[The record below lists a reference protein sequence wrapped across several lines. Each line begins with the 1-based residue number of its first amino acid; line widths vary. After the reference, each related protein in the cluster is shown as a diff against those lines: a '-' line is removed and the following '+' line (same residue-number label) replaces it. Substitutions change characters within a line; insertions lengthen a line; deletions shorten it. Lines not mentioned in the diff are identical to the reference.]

1 MLSRL
6 LDVIITQKRARYD
19 SVFAPFRKTL
29 DIGDEPFVI
38 DDASAKAGSPELLNV
53 ESWNIY
59 KEKSLIDS
67 SVAENPK
74 LINSESW
81 NIYKEKSLIDS
92 SVAENPK
99 LINSESWNIYKERD
113 FTDSSITNSPEVLD
127 ADLWN
132 ILNIVEPHF
141 RDLNVASAND
151 PAIVSGELYKIN

>member
-38 DDASAKAGSPELLNV
+38 YDASAKAGSPELLN
-53 ESWNIY
+53 
-59 KEKSLIDS
+59 
-67 SVAENPK
+67 A
-74 LINSESW
+74 ESW

-99 LINSESWNIYKERD
+99 LINSESWNIYKERSL
-113 FTDSSITNSPEVLD
+113 TDSSITNSPEVLD

-141 RDLNVASAND
+141 RDLNVVSAND

>member
-81 NIYKEKSLIDS
+81 NIYKE
-92 SVAENPK
+92 
-99 LINSESWNIYKERD
+99 RD